1 MLWNG
6 FKRKKIIDAG
16 ARYRAQHSAFLTF
29 ALRTTRRI
37 PRIPRKR
44 ADQGGYSGLL
54 KLETGERHAAQWWSL
69 AMMRLDELE
78 TPDPTND
85 PRPSRRAG

>member
-16 ARYRAQHSAFLTF
+16 ERYRAQHSAFLTF

-44 ADQGGYSGLL
+44 ADEGGYSGLL
-54 KLETGERHAAQWWSL
+54 KLESGQKRASQWWSV
-69 AMMRLDELE
+69 AIMKLDDLE
-78 TPDPTND
+78 TPDTTED
-85 PRPSRRAG
+85 PGSSRRAG